1 MSRGNKQR
9 TVGTSAANT
18 AQTVSTPTGAVRRL
32 LQVLVAYSNTPT
44 HSGVTVTLNS
54 GAGAAYNTVLSTGS
68 ANARYTVY
76 VPNGEVILLEDDT
89 VDVTAPAGGS
99 GITSSVSI
107 YTEIVEF

>member
-9 TVGTSAANT
+9 TVGTSAVNT

-54 GAGAAYNTVLSTGS
+54 GAGSAYDTVLHTGS
-68 ANARYTVY
+68 ANARYTAY
-76 VPNGEVILLEDDT
+76 VPSGEVILLADDV

-107 YTEIVEF
+107 YTEVVEF